1 MRVVWLAW
9 LGGAAFA
16 GSLTYLVYFYA
27 VVLAIPA
34 PAGSAVR
41 AVAVNLLLFTTFALH
56 HSLFARATPKAWVTR
71 LAGPGERTVYVWVAS
86 VLLFGVCLL
95 WQPVPGIVYAFHG
108 WWALPFWTVQAAGA
122 WVTVR
127 GAAVIDPR
135 ELAGV
140 PRSPRHESF
149 AGTIRIEGP
158 FRRVRHPIYIGWM
171 LMVGAAPT
179 MTAGRLLFAVM
190 SSGYLLLAIPWEER
204 ALLRRHGDEYRRYQ
218 QMVRWRVV
226 PGLW

>member
-1 MRVVWLAW
+1 MWLAW

-27 VVLAIPA
+27 VVLAAPA
-34 PAGSAVR
+34 RTGSLAGSA
-41 AVAVNLLLFTTFALH
+41 AVNLLLFAIFAAH
-56 HSLFARATPKAWVTR
+56 HSVFARPAAKAWVTR
-71 LAGPGERTVYVWVAS
+71 VAGAHERTVYVWIAS
-86 VLLFGVCLL
+86 LLLFGVCLL
-95 WQPVPGIVYAFHG
+95 WQPVPGMAYAIDG
-108 WWALPFWTVQAAGA
+108 WWALPFWTTQAAGA
-122 WVTVR
+122 WLTIA

-135 ELAGV
+135 ELAGL

-149 AGTIRIEGP
+149 AGAIRIVGP

-190 SSGYLLLAIPWEER
+190 SSGYLVLAIPWEER
-204 ALLRRHGDEYRRYQ
+204 ALIGRHGDDYRRYQ
-218 QMVRWRVV
+218 ARVRWRLV